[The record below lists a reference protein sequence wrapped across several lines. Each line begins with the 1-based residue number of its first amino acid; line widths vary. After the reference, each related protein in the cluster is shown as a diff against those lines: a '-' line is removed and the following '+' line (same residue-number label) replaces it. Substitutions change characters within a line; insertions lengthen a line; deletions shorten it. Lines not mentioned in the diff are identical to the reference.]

1 MFHDHYEKVSEASK
15 RRIRYCDESD
25 EEITH
30 SFSYSS
36 WKLLSRREGLRS
48 DRVQPIAPAGV
59 TNLNQWIFDIVPS
72 VAAIVYSTDQ
82 TADWRYGPKDVS
94 LNGVMLMW

>member
-1 MFHDHYEKVSEASK
+1 MFHGQDKKVSKANK
-15 RRIRYCDESD
+15 RSIGYCDEAD

-36 WKLLSRREGLRS
+36 WKLLSRREGPRS

-59 TNLNQWIFDIVPS
+59 TILNQWIFDIVPS
-72 VAAIVYSTDQ
+72 AVTILFATDQ
-82 TADWRYGPKDVS
+82 PAYWPYGPKDVN